1 MIHALQSPLGL
12 HLNNK
17 ANISSQWR
25 IVTSANT
32 WPFSGRNPY
41 QKVMDPSQPLRAL
54 CASTCAN
61 NNYIL
66 EIIASSSGSR
76 QPSNRAFTVSCN
88 IASKVCAPRGATN
101 QPTTK
106 ATKLALCDKIHSI
119 EILTNRTNRCGFS
132 KPQNDKENQQ
142 RKPVY
147 NFFNN
152 ICALRGAASKAN
164 LPCVASFTPL
174 NY

>member
-1 MIHALQSPLGL
+1 
-12 HLNNK
+12 
-17 ANISSQWR
+17 
-25 IVTSANT
+25 
-32 WPFSGRNPY
+32 
-41 QKVMDPSQPLRAL
+41 MDPSQPLRAL

-76 QPSNRAFTVSCN
+76 QPSNKAFTVSCN

-119 EILTNRTNRCGFS
+119 EILTNRT
-132 KPQNDKENQQ
+132 KENIIRKQQ
-142 RKPVY
+142 DPKINRFMQPATTTAK
-147 NFFNN
+147 
-152 ICALRGAASKAN
+152 ATSSAS
-164 LPCVASFTPL
+164 CVAPL
-174 NY
+174 IKQTCLVWQASLH

>member
-1 MIHALQSPLGL
+1 
-12 HLNNK
+12 
-17 ANISSQWR
+17 
-25 IVTSANT
+25 
-32 WPFSGRNPY
+32 
-41 QKVMDPSQPLRAL
+41 MDPSQPLRAL

-76 QPSNRAFTVSCN
+76 QPSNKAFTVSCN

-119 EILTNRTNRCGFS
+119 EILTNRT
-132 KPQNDKENQQ
+132 KENII
-142 RKPVY
+142 RKQPRSK
-147 NFFNN
+147 NKSLHATSNN
-152 ICALRGAASKAN
+152 NSKSNIICVLRGAAYKTN